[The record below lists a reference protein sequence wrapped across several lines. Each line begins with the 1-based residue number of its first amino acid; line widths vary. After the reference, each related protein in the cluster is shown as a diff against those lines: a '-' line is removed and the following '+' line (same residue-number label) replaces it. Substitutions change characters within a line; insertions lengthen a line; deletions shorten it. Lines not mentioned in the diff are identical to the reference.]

1 VPRPTPDFDV
11 EKFEYVVTAPRVV
24 VVRLSGCWRAGRPRD
39 DVGVVGWLGGQ
50 RIPLFLLP
58 SPEDDGSVSVAF
70 STTPEP
76 FEDRKTTFELEL
88 DGGGAIRLPP
98 PIKARPRRADRDRD
112 RTSDERAQRA
122 ARREAV
128 GERRSRAQRTADRE
142 KREAAER
149 KRREAAARQA
159 AAEPPPVEP
168 PPPAEPPPPPPP
180 PQQSEAQL
188 TEELRSTVG
197 RTEQLMQRIEGY
209 EQSRASFEQELEAMR
224 RQHAELLEQTR
235 TQHAAELEAVR
246 NQVDSTQRELAAA
259 VDELRSANSQ
269 LERLHE
275 ARAVEQEGDA
285 ADDDA
290 AKEREA
296 ELEQEL
302 EAARAAADTASEA
315 AEELLERLVE
325 RHGVVERA
333 RAEAQHAHAETSDVR
348 EAVQRLRDEIARRA
362 QSGAGTKER
371 VRFAA
376 NPAVLE
382 GYREELQ
389 RLGDQ
394 IPAIREQA
402 AALRDAI
409 YSELPYFLRASPD
422 QQILPLPDEQPPPGH
437 ETLAQELPEA
447 S

>member
-1 VPRPTPDFDV
+1 MFLMPT
-11 EKFEYVVTAPRVV
+11 A
-24 VVRLSGCWRAGRPRD
+24 
-39 DVGVVGWLGGQ
+39 
-50 RIPLFLLP
+50 
-58 SPEDDGSVSVAF
+58 EDDGSVSVAF

-76 FEDRKTTFELEL
+76 FEDRSTTFELAL

-98 PIKARPRRADRDRD
+98 PVKGRPRRADRHR
-112 RTSDERAQRA
+112 SGDERPQRA

-128 GERRSRAQRTADRE
+128 GERRARAQRTADRE
-142 KREAAER
+142 KRETAEP
-149 KRREAAARQA
+149 KRRETARRA
-159 AAEPPPVEP
+159 
-168 PPPAEPPPPPPP
+168 PAESPPPPPPP
-180 PQQSEAQL
+180 PARSEVKL

-224 RQHAELLEQTR
+224 RQHAELLEETR
-235 TQHAAELEAVR
+235 KQHAAELEAVR
-246 NQVDSTQRELAAA
+246 NQADTTQRELSAA
-259 VDELRSANSQ
+259 VEELRSANSQ

-275 ARAVEQEGDA
+275 ARAVEFEEG
-285 ADDDA
+285 ADEDDA

-302 EAARAAADTASEA
+302 ESARAAADTAREA

-333 RAEAQHAHAETSDVR
+333 RIEAQHAQAETSDVK

-362 QSGAGTKER
+362 QSGVGVKER

-376 NPAVLE
+376 NPAVLDR
-382 GYREELQ
+382 YREELEQ
-389 RLGDQ
+389 LGEQ
-394 IPAIREQA
+394 LPAIRHQA
-402 AALRDAI
+402 TALRDAI

-422 QQILPLPDEQPPPGH
+422 QQILPLPEEQPPPGH
-437 ETLAQELPEA
+437 DAAEAARLPEA